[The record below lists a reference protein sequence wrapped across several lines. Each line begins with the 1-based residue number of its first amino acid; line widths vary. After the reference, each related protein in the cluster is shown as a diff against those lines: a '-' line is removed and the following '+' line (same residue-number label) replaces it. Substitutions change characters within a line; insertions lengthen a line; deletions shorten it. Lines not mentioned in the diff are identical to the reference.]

1 MPTVDEEFLLHL
13 LQACAA
19 RAPEPLYPARYAR
32 EQHLDRDALDAG
44 LDELRRRGLVH
55 LTEWIKDAGQGL
67 ALTEA
72 GRQALATRRLPT
84 GRAVA
89 SAAPALKDR
98 VLTDYERGEI
108 VRAAVF
114 EPTMPYAS
122 RLLLAANMLFFAFGA
137 FYAWNNNDLDIWDY
151 LAGSSKPPTFTT
163 AIVLKQLGALDIDLV
178 FRKHGRPQF
187 ERIILSCFLHIGLLH
202 LFMNMFFL
210 YSLGPIIESMW
221 GSVRFLAIY
230 FMAGI
235 VGGCAVLHFDM
246 TQERS
251 AYVAGASGCLFGIFV
266 ALVVWFMLNRQFL
279 PERLIQAFKNNLA
292 TNVILLVAINFLPN
306 VSWQG
311 HLGGAIGGLLAA
323 LLLHVQRFH
332 PSPGIRML
340 ALAGVPIIPIGF
352 FVAVLW
358 EARQAGLL

>member
-19 RAPEPLYPARYAR
+19 RAPEPLYPAHYAR
-32 EQHLDRDALDAG
+32 EQHLDRDTLDAG

-67 ALTEA
+67 ALTDA
-72 GRQALATRRLPT
+72 GRRALASERVPIE
-84 GRAVA
+84 RAVV
-89 SAAPALKDR
+89 SNAPAPKAGA
-98 VLTDYERGEI
+98 LTEYERGEI
-108 VRAAVF
+108 VRAAIF
-114 EPTMPYAS
+114 EPTRPFVS
-122 RLLLAANMLFFAFGA
+122 RALLAANLLYFVFGA
-137 FYAWNNNDLDIWDY
+137 FYAGNNGLDVSHY
-151 LAGSSKPPTFTT
+151 LAGSSPAPDFTT
-163 AIVLKQLGALDIDLV
+163 HIVLIKLGALHTSLV
-178 FRKHGRPQF
+178 FPLGTRPEF
-187 ERIILSCFLHIGLLH
+187 ERIILSCFLHIGVLH

-221 GSVRFLAIY
+221 GSLRFLAIY
-230 FMAGI
+230 FIAGI

-246 TQERS
+246 TQEHS

-292 TNVILLVAINFLPN
+292 TNVILLVAVNFLPN

-332 PSPGIRML
+332 PSPAIRFL

-352 FVAVLW
+352 LVAVLW
-358 EARQAGLL
+358 EAHQAGFL

>member
-32 EQHLDRDALDAG
+32 EQHLERDTLDAALD
-44 LDELRRRGLVH
+44 DLRRRGLIQF
-55 LTEWIKDAGQGL
+55 TEWVKDAGQGL

-72 GRQALATRRLPT
+72 GRQALATQRVPT

-98 VLTDYERGEI
+98 ALTDYERGEI

-114 EPTMPYAS
+114 EPTMPVVS
-122 RLLLAANMLFFAFGA
+122 RLLLAANLLFFAFGA
-137 FYAWNNNDLDIWDY
+137 FYAWNNNETLEVSHY
-151 LAGSSKPPTFTT
+151 LTGSSPTTDK
-163 AIVLKQLGALDIDLV
+163 VLTHLGALHAKLV
-178 FRKHGRPQF
+178 FLPGNRPQF
-187 ERIILSCFLHIGLLH
+187 ERIILSAFLHIGLLH
-202 LFMNMFFL
+202 LFMNMYFL
-210 YSLGPIIESMW
+210 FSLGPVIESMW
-221 GSVRFLAIY
+221 GSLRFLAIY
-230 FMAGI
+230 AIAGI
-235 VGGCAVLHFDM
+235 VSGCVVLHFNM
-246 TQERS
+246 TQHS
-251 AYVAGASGCLFGIFV
+251 AAAAGASGCLFGIFV
-266 ALVVWFMLNRQFL
+266 ALVVWFWLNRQFL
-279 PERLIQAFKNNLA
+279 PERLIQVFKNNLA
-292 TNVILLVAINFLPN
+292 TNVILLVAINFVPGI
-306 VSWQG
+306 SWQG

-332 PSPGIRML
+332 PSPGIRIL

-358 EARQAGLL
+358 EARQAGLF

>member
-1 MPTVDEEFLLHL
+1 MPTVDEKFMLHL

-89 SAAPALKDR
+89 SAAPALRDR
-98 VLTDYERGEI
+98 ALTEYERGEI

-114 EPTMPYAS
+114 EPTRPLVS
-122 RLLLAANMLFFAFGA
+122 RVLLAANLLFFAFGG
-137 FYAWNNNDLDIWDY
+137 FYTWNNSLDISHY
-151 LAGSSKPPTFTT
+151 LEGSSPPPDFTT
-163 AIVLKQLGALDIDLV
+163 NFVLLKLGALHSSLV
-178 FRKHGRPQF
+178 FLPGNRPQF
-187 ERIILSCFLHIGLLH
+187 ERIILSAFLHIGLLH
-202 LFMNMFFL
+202 LFMNMYFL
-210 YSLGPIIESMW
+210 FSLGPVIESMW
-221 GSVRFLAIY
+221 GSLRFLAIY
-230 FMAGI
+230 FIAGI
-235 VGGCAVLHFDM
+235 VSGCVVLQFEM
-246 TQERS
+246 TQRRGIV
-251 AYVAGASGCLFGIFV
+251 VAGASGCLYGIFV
-266 ALVVWFMLNRQFL
+266 ALMVWFFLNRQFL

-292 TNVILLVAINFLPN
+292 TNVILLVAINFVPGI
-306 VSWQG
+306 SWQG

-332 PSPGIRML
+332 PSPGIRIL
-340 ALAGVPIIPIGF
+340 ALAGLPIIPIGF
-352 FVAVLW
+352 FAAVLW

>member
-1 MPTVDEEFLLHL
+1 MPTVEEKFLLYL

-32 EQHLDRDALDAG
+32 EQHLDRDTLDEG
-44 LDELRRRGLVH
+44 LDELRRRGLIQF
-55 LTEWIKDAGQGL
+55 TEWVKDAGQGL

-72 GRQALATRRLPT
+72 GRRALATRRLPT

-89 SAAPALKDR
+89 REVTAPRERA
-98 VLTDYERGEI
+98 LTDYERGEI

-114 EPTMPYAS
+114 EPTMPYVS
-122 RLLLAANMLFFAFGA
+122 RVLLAANLLFFTFGA
-137 FYAWNNNDLDIWDY
+137 FYAWNNNETLEVADY
-151 LAGSSKPPTFTT
+151 LAGSSPLPKRTT
-163 AIVLKQLGALDIDLV
+163 DRVLIHLGALHPSLV
-178 FRKHGRPQF
+178 FQPGNRPQF

-210 YSLGPIIESMW
+210 YSLGPVIESMW

-230 FMAGI
+230 FIAGI
-235 VGGCAVLHFDM
+235 VSGCVVLQFDM
-246 TQERS
+246 TQEHS
-251 AYVAGASGCLFGIFV
+251 GYAAGASGCLFGIFV
-266 ALVVWFMLNRQFL
+266 ALVVWFWLNRQFL
-279 PERLIQAFKNNLA
+279 PERLIQALKNNLA
-292 TNVILLVAINFLPN
+292 INVILLVAINFLPN

-332 PSPGIRML
+332 PSHAIRIL

-358 EARQAGLL
+358 QAGWL